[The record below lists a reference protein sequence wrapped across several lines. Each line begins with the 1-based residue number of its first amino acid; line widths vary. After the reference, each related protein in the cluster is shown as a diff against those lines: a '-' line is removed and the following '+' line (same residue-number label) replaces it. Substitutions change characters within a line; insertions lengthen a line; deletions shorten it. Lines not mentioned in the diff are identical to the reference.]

1 MRDAVLV
8 NPPAGG
14 NFLRELNR
22 CSKRS
27 MIGEVWP
34 QTALAYLSSILMRGG
49 FSTDVIDCIAEQKG
63 CPQLITRLKRDPP
76 RFAVLLVSTTTF
88 YNDAKVARTIRE
100 EVGCFV
106 CAVGAHVTALPF
118 EALSQGFDFVIR
130 GEAELAL
137 LDLVRGRPPETINGV
152 CFLRNGKFV
161 GNGVGALVDSLDSL
175 GAPDRSQLPNSR
187 YRMPLFR
194 GSFATI
200 IPTRGCPYNCAFC
213 RTKAFYGAS
222 FRMRSPLNVANEVSE
237 LHGSGTRNFFFQA
250 DTFTA
255 SRRWV
260 LEFCRLLRQEHLD
273 ISWAANSRVD
283 RFGKDVA
290 NAMVSAGCRLVTFGV
305 ESGSQRI
312 LDSVGKGIT
321 PSQSLRAVRNA
332 RFAGM
337 LSAAHFILG
346 LPDDDAGTIA
356 ETIRFSQTLRPNF
369 AVFNYATPYP
379 GTRLRALMEREGCIL
394 TNDWSCY
401 DNFHS
406 NIVRTKYLGSASLA
420 FFMRKTR
427 LMFYLNPGYLG
438 AVARSAGHFGMVA
451 RIGAGFIRQQASNLL
466 TG

>member
-1 MRDAVLV
+1 MFDVALV

-34 QTALAYLSSILMRGG
+34 QTALAYISTFLQRSG
-49 FSTDVIDCIAEQKG
+49 FSARVFDCIGERMGTASLTK
-63 CPQLITRLKRDPP
+63 RLGACSP
-76 RFAVLLVSTTTF
+76 RIVVLLTSTTTF
-88 YNDAKVARTIRE
+88 YNDAIVARAIKK
-100 EVGCFV
+100 EVGCKV

-118 EALSQGFDFVIR
+118 EALSSGFDFVIR
-130 GEAELAL
+130 GEVELAL
-137 LDLVRGRPPETINGV
+137 LGLVRGRAPETINGV

-161 GNGVGALVDSLDSL
+161 GKGFGKLVCDLDSL
-175 GAPDRSQLPNSR
+175 GAPDRPQLPNSS
-187 YRMPLFR
+187 YKMPLFR

-200 IPTRGCPYNCAFC
+200 IPARGCPFNCAFC
-213 RTKAFYGAS
+213 RTKAFYGTS
-222 FRMRSPLNVANEVSE
+222 FRVRSPANVASEVVALYGE
-237 LHGSGTRNFFFQA
+237 GTRNFFFQA

-255 SRRWV
+255 SRHWV

-283 RFGKDVA
+283 RFGGDVA
-290 NAMVSAGCRLVTFGV
+290 AAMSSAGCRLVTFGV

-346 LPDDDAGTIA
+346 LPEDDASTIDA
-356 ETIRFSQTLRPNF
+356 TIRFSRKLRPNF

-394 TNDWSCY
+394 TDDWSCY

-406 NIVRTKYLGSASLA
+406 NVVRTKYLGHSSLA
-420 FFMRKTR
+420 FLMRKAR

-438 AVARSAGHFGMVA
+438 EFARSSGQAGAVV
-451 RIGAGFIRQQASNLL
+451 RIGAGFVRQQASNIF